1 MSSIMSGALSPQK
14 LYAALAEIA
23 QCGGHMAETKSSSD
37 LLTGAAE
44 IVGGALGTIAGAVDR
59 LRADHP
65 HPVDEAKEALAAGQK
80 QVAQVAAEA
89 TQRATVMI
97 DATKAVITKVR
108 KKSASVRAR
117 AARPP
122 LSRAMRTAKPPKRA
136 AKKAAKPARK
146 VKPVKRAKAKNARK
160 AKPAKRGKKVAARF
174 RKPAARFRKP
184 AARRRTAARLR
195 KR

>member
-1 MSSIMSGALSPQK
+1 MSGALSPQK

-23 QCGGHMAETKSSSD
+23 QRGGHMAEETKTSSD

-44 IVGGALGTIAGAVDR
+44 MVGGALGTIAGAVDR

-97 DATKAVITKVR
+97 DATKAVIKKVR
-108 KKSASVRAR
+108 RKSASVRAR

-122 LSRAMRTAKPPKRA
+122 LSRAMRTAKPVKRA
-136 AKKAAKPARK
+136 AKKKAAKPARK
-146 VKPVKRAKAKNARK
+146 QKPLKRASKARK
-160 AKPAKRGKKVAARF
+160 TKPAKRAKKKVVARF
-174 RKPAARFRKP
+174 RKPAAKSR
-184 AARRRTAARLR
+184 AAARLR